1 VLELARAAD
10 PGMDP
15 ADVADAGRYLDRL
28 DDARFAVYGLDAA
41 AVARLREK
49 LRDWPR

>member
-1 VLELARAAD
+1 MLELARAAD

-28 DDARFAVYGLDAA
+28 DDARFAVYGLGAE
-41 AVARLREK
+41 AVARLRAR
-49 LRDWPR
+49 LAGWPR